1 MKFIS
6 DSKLIIS
13 LVMICITLNSIVSKA
28 NLRSRAFEPASYT
41 KKELEYV
48 KDFDDFSEKIEHVQ
62 NTNYMDILKLGA
74 GIKNPNINMKSNVQK
89 SNPYRFVQK
98 NTIKARSHSM
108 QDSSDEAIPLA
119 DLQNSS
125 SAQNYKGDASQ
136 RYPPGTIPQGLA
148 RYLV

>member
-1 MKFIS
+1 MG
-6 DSKLIIS
+6 IS

-62 NTNYMDILKLGA
+62 NTDYISILKLGA
-74 GIKNPNINMKSNVQK
+74 GIKNPNINMRSNVQRS

-98 NTIKARSHSM
+98 NAIKNHSK
-108 QDSSDEAIPLA
+108 QDSSDEEIPMA
-119 DLQNSS
+119 NLQKFN
-125 SAQNYKGDASQ
+125 NYKGDAST
-136 RYPPGTIPQGLA
+136 RYPPGTIPAGLA
-148 RYLV
+148 QYLV